1 MKKRILSLV
10 LAICLIVGLC
20 PIFASAGGREA
31 FLVDM
36 DGTVHRLAFKGD
48 TSGKNWSFDQSSETL
63 TLNGYNGRC
72 VYGVLKKVILTK
84 GSKNSLAGMYLNNP
98 FSSGSKTIIT
108 GGGELTLKYDESLLK
123 FDQYKW
129 GSVYYSPTD
138 PEIIK
143 STFFP
148 CAFGYYEQEI
158 ASRPGH
164 SNLSLEEGLTLTGG
178 VKEGDSAALKLN
190 AKESESVSI
199 MGGTL
204 NYFIEM
210 PKTSSGEKASYV
222 RIAPAGSKPSEP
234 PKPSKPT
241 VGGFSDVYEGD
252 YFDKSVL
259 WAVDNNITAGTGG
272 NKFSPGKTCTRDQ
285 IVTFLYRANGSP
297 EVTVTDQFTDMP
309 KSEEF
314 RRAISWAVEKDVTS
328 GTGGGKFSPGK
339 GCTRA
344 QAVTFIWRAAGK
356 LEPENMA
363 AFSDMP
369 SNSDFQKAISWASE
383 NGITSGIGG
392 NKFGPDRTCTRGQIV
407 TFLYNA
413 KDL

>member
-138 PEIIK
+138 LEIIK

-252 YFDKSVL
+252 YVDKSSLQRRV
-259 WAVDNNITAGTGG
+259 
-272 NKFSPGKTCTRDQ
+272 K
-285 IVTFLYRANGSP
+285 LYI
-297 EVTVTDQFTDMP
+297 E
-309 KSEEF
+309 
-314 RRAISWAVEKDVTS
+314 IS
-328 GTGGGKFSPGK
+328 
-339 GCTRA
+339 
-344 QAVTFIWRAAGK
+344 
-356 LEPENMA
+356 
-363 AFSDMP
+363 
-369 SNSDFQKAISWASE
+369 
-383 NGITSGIGG
+383 
-392 NKFGPDRTCTRGQIV
+392 
-407 TFLYNA
+407 
-413 KDL
+413 

>member
-1 MKKRILSLV
+1 
-10 LAICLIVGLC
+10 
-20 PIFASAGGREA
+20 
-31 FLVDM
+31 
-36 DGTVHRLAFKGD
+36 
-48 TSGKNWSFDQSSETL
+48 
-63 TLNGYNGRC
+63 
-72 VYGVLKKVILTK
+72 
-84 GSKNSLAGMYLNNP
+84 MYLNNP

-234 PKPSKPT
+234 QSPLSPPS
-241 VGGFSDVYEGD
+241 
-252 YFDKSVL
+252 
-259 WAVDNNITAGTGG
+259 AV
-272 NKFSPGKTCTRDQ
+272 
-285 IVTFLYRANGSP
+285 FLM
-297 EVTVTDQFTDMP
+297 FT
-309 KSEEF
+309 
-314 RRAISWAVEKDVTS
+314 RAIILINL
-328 GTGGGKFSPGK
+328 F
-339 GCTRA
+339 
-344 QAVTFIWRAAGK
+344 
-356 LEPENMA
+356 
-363 AFSDMP
+363 
-369 SNSDFQKAISWASE
+369 
-383 NGITSGIGG
+383 
-392 NKFGPDRTCTRGQIV
+392 FGP
-407 TFLYNA
+407 
-413 KDL
+413 